1 MSGEF
6 GFNSNGSGSISIV
19 YNSFANFPA
28 IGNPD
33 LIYFAKDT
41 LALYYWNGFVYVP
54 VSIASGLPSGAL
66 THDIT
71 SGTGWNATTNNPAI
85 TSGAGSAGDFAIVA
99 VAGATN
105 IDGISL
111 WEIGDYIWFDA
122 DNSVW
127 RKIDNQSPQVIE
139 REINFYDTQQVLI
152 KPTENESFVSQVL
165 SSHITTLEYSI
176 NNGVAWANTSYPI
189 NVNKASEILFRVKTY
204 AGGNSFGQVVL
215 ISNLA

>member
-6 GFNSNGSGSISIV
+6 GFSNNGSVNIA

-33 LIYFAKDT
+33 LIYFAIDT
-41 LALYYWNGFVYVP
+41 LALYYWNGFVYIP
-54 VSIASGLPSGAL
+54 VSIGGGLPSGAL
-66 THDIT
+66 TNDIT
-71 SGTGWNATTNNPAI
+71 GGTGWNATTNTPTIVNG
-85 TSGAGSAGDFAIVA
+85 TGNVGDFAIVS
-99 VAGATN
+99 VAGTTN

-127 RKIDNQSPQVIE
+127 RKIDNQSPQIIE

-176 NNGVAWANTSYPI
+176 NNGVAWADTSYPI